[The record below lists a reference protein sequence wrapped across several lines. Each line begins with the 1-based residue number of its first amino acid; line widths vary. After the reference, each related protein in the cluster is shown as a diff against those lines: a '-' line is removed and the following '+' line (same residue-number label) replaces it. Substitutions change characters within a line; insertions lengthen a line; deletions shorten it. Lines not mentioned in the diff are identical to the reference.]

1 MTSTDSILLRLSCRF
16 HDGEADILRFFPQGG
31 RPLARVSGHMGMMQT
46 RQGGHD
52 EGMISDRE
60 LLVATGQGDRRAFA
74 LLMERHTPFALALG
88 IRMLGNADDAEEVA
102 QEAFLRVWR
111 KAPDWDGDG
120 VAQFT
125 TWLYRVVLNLCTDRK
140 RRRPLLPMD
149 DVEEPPDPG
158 PGGLDQVVSQQ
169 AQKVV
174 AEALAELPER
184 QRAAISL
191 CHLGEVS
198 NIEAAEAMG
207 VTVSALE
214 SLLVR
219 GRRGLRDYLS
229 RRGFAA
235 SGDLI

>member
-1 MTSTDSILLRLSCRF
+1 MV
-16 HDGEADILRFFPQGG
+16 
-31 RPLARVSGHMGMMQT
+31 RVSGIWVMMTTTNFAEQDPET
-46 RQGGHD
+46 T
-52 EGMISDRE
+52 SDRE
-60 LLVATGQGDRRAFA
+60 LLIASGNGDRRAFA

-111 KAPDWDGDG
+111 KAPDWDGEG
-120 VAQFT
+120 NAQFT
-125 TWLYRVVLNLCTDRK
+125 TWLYRVVVNLCTDRK
-140 RRRPLLPMD
+140 RRRQTLPMD

-158 PGGLDQVVSQQ
+158 PSGLDQLAAGQ

-174 AEALAELPER
+174 AEALADLPER

-198 NIEAAEAMG
+198 NSEAARVLG

-229 RRGFAA
+229 RRGFVA
-235 SGDLI
+235 SGDLL

>member
-1 MTSTDSILLRLSCRF
+1 
-16 HDGEADILRFFPQGG
+16 
-31 RPLARVSGHMGMMQT
+31 
-46 RQGGHD
+46 
-52 EGMISDRE
+52 MISDQD
-60 LLVATGQGDRRAFA
+60 LLVATGGGDRRAFA
-74 LLMERHTPFALALG
+74 QLMERHTPLALALG
-88 IRMLGNADDAEEVA
+88 MRMLGNAADAEEVA

-120 VAQFT
+120 EARFS

-149 DVEEPPDPG
+149 DVEEPPDPS
-158 PGGLDQVVSQQ
+158 PNGLEQLAVRQAQQVVS
-169 AQKVV
+169 
-174 AEALAELPER
+174 EALADLPER

-198 NIEAAEAMG
+198 NAEAAEVLG
-207 VTVSALE
+207 VSISALE

-229 RRGFAA
+229 RRGFVA
-235 SGDLI
+235 SGDLL